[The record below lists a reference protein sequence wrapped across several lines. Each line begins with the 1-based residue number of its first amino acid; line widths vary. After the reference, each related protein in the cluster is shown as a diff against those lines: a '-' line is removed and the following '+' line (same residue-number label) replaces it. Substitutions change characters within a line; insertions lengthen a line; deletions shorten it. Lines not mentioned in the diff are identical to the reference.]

1 LNRVRKFFNFSI
13 LPKLMFSEFF
23 MI

>member
-13 LPKLMFSEFF
+13 LPKLMFSDFF